1 MRYLSHNQEDIERM
15 LEVIGVNSIDELFR
29 SIPESLRFRGELELP
44 EVMSEWD
51 LEHYLRDISSGNPN
65 EISFLGGGIYNHFIP
80 YIIPYLA
87 SRSEFLTAYTP
98 YQPEISQ
105 GTLQVLFEFQTYI
118 SRYLGMD
125 YANASMYDGATS
137 FVEALM
143 LSVRVT
149 KRDKVLV
156 SKAINP
162 NYLEVLETYAEG
174 AGIKVEYLDVIDGKT
189 TLDGITDLSDTASI
203 AIQSP
208 NFYGVIEDQELVKP
222 IIGDEKTL
230 FISLFSEIMSFGL
243 YKSPGEYGADIAC
256 GEAQS
261 FGIDQSFGGPCLGV
275 FAFNKKYLRS
285 VPGRLAGETVDRDG
299 KRAFSLTLATREQH
313 IRREK
318 ATSNICSNQG
328 LCVVKALIYMS
339 LNGFN
344 GIRKVAEV
352 CYSGAEYL
360 KDGLRSKGVRII
372 HEQETFNEFLISLP
386 EGVTEET
393 FIEHGINPGLKVGKN
408 YLVTVTELHTKE
420 NLDLYISIIGGQK

>member
-1 MRYLSHNQEDIERM
+1 MRYLSHSEDDIKEM
-15 LEVIGVNSIDELFR
+15 LKRIGVESIDNLFD
-29 SIPESLRFRGELELP
+29 SIPEELRFNGELHLP
-44 EVMSEWD
+44 QAKSEWD
-51 LEHYLRDISSGNPN
+51 LEQYLK
-65 EISFLGGGIYNHFIP
+65 EITKNDSHKLSFLGGGIYNHFIP
-80 YIIPYLA
+80 YIVPYLA

-118 SRYLGMD
+118 SKYLGMD
-125 YANASMYDGATS
+125 HANASMYDGATS

-162 NYLEVLETYAEG
+162 HYLEVLETYAEG
-174 AGIKVEYLDVIDGKT
+174 AGINIEYLDVKNGKT
-189 TLDGITDLSDTASI
+189 VLEGISNLDSTASI
-203 AIQSP
+203 ALQSP
-208 NFYGVIEDQELVKP
+208 NYYGVIEDQELVKP
-222 IIGDEKTL
+222 LIGDEKTL
-230 FISLFSEIMSFGL
+230 FISLFTEIMSFGL

-285 VPGRLAGETVDRDG
+285 VPGRLAGQTLDRDG

-328 LCVVKALIYMS
+328 LCVVKALIYMA
-339 LNGFN
+339 LNGIN
-344 GIRKVAEV
+344 GLEQVATA
-352 CYSGAEYL
+352 CYSASEYL
-360 KDGLRSKGVRII
+360 KEGLRSKGVVISYD
-372 HEQETFNEFLISLP
+372 EETFNEFLIDKPKGYKREFFLSK
-386 EGVTEET
+386 
-393 FIEHGINPGLKVGKN
+393 GINPGIDIGDQL
-408 YLVTVTELHTKE
+408 LITVTEKFKKE
-420 NLDLYISIIGGQK
+420 DLDLYIDLMGGAV